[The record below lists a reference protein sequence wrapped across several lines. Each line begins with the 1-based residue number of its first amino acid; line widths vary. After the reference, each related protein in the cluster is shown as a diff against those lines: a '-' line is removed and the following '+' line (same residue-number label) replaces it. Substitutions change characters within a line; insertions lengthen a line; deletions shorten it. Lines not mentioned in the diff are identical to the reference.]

1 MSGWNPRRAVDS
13 FGIQNW
19 LDAHSARESGG
30 ALPDAA
36 VTLADREIPLEI
48 TLYPSYPNPF
58 NPSTTIS
65 FAIPRDEFVTLEVY
79 NLLGQNVASL
89 ISARLPSGYYEMHW
103 NAGKLQSGVYFLR
116 LGAGSVVH
124 ANKLILAK

>member
-1 MSGWNPRRAVDS
+1 ME
-13 FGIQNW
+13 NW
-19 LDAHSARESGG
+19 SDPQSARASGE
-30 ALPDAA
+30 AAPDAA
-36 VTLADREIPLEI
+36 VTVADREIPVEL

-58 NPSTTIS
+58 NPTTTIS
-65 FAIPRDEFVTLEVY
+65 FAVPREEFVTLEVY

-89 ISARLPSGYYEMHW
+89 ISARIASGYYEMHW
-103 NAGKLQSGVYFLR
+103 NAGTLQSGVYFLR